1 MIDVA
6 IIIVNWNGKDLLR
19 RCLIAVRETVKQV
32 SYETYVV
39 DNHSSD
45 GSQDV
50 VRGEYPWVKFI
61 ANTENLG
68 FAKANNQA
76 MRLALHSS
84 RYVLLLNSDAFVK
97 PRCIDHM
104 VAFMD
109 QHPEAGLGAPKL
121 LYDDGRLQRSCYSF
135 PTLWTEYA
143 IALGLDKLLAKV
155 PAFGQYNLSHWN
167 YDTVREVDVIMG
179 AFMLARREAV
189 QQVGLMDEAFFMYSE
204 EVDWC
209 YRFKAAGWKTLFT
222 PEVECIHLWGGSSQQ
237 VKVES
242 LIRLYRARVQFA
254 RKHYSSL
261 TTRLYKTA
269 IALNALVRIIP
280 GAPFYLRNAHGRQ
293 KHYAFRRLLAAVPG
307 F

>member
-1 MIDVA
+1 MPDVA

-19 RCLIAVRETVKQV
+19 RCLTAVRETVKRV

-45 GSQDV
+45 GSVEV
-50 VRGEYPWVKFI
+50 VRAEYPWVKLL

-68 FAKANNQA
+68 FARGNNQA
-76 MRLALHSS
+76 MRLALPDS
-84 RYVLLLNSDAFVK
+84 RYLLLLNSDAFVK
-97 PRCIDHM
+97 ADCIDHM

-109 QHPEAGLGAPKL
+109 QHPAAGLGGPKL
-121 LYDDGRLQRSCYSF
+121 LYEDGRLQRSCYSF
-135 PTLWTEYA
+135 PTLWTEFT
-143 IALGLDKLLAKV
+143 IALGADKFLAKL
-155 PAFGQYNLSHWN
+155 PFFGGYNLTHWN

-179 AFMLARREAV
+179 AFMLARQAAV
-189 QQVGLMDEAFFMYSE
+189 EQVGLMDEAFFMYSE

-209 YRFKAAGWKTLFT
+209 YRMQAAGWKTLFT
-222 PEVECIHLWGGSSQQ
+222 PEAMCIHLWGGSSQQ

-254 RKHYSSL
+254 RKHYSRL
-261 TTRLYKTA
+261 TTFLYKVV
-269 IALNALVRIIP
+269 IGLNALIRITL
-280 GAPFYLRNAHGRQ
+280 GAPFYLRTEHGRQ
-293 KHYAFRRLLAAVPG
+293 KHTAFRRLLAAVQG

>member
-1 MIDVA
+1 MMDVA

-19 RCLIAVRETVKQV
+19 RCLNAVRETVQEV

-45 GSQDV
+45 GSQEV
-50 VRGEYPWVKFI
+50 VRNEYPWVKLI

-76 MRLALHSS
+76 MRLSLEQS

-97 PRCIDHM
+97 PHCIDQM

-121 LYDDGRLQRSCYSF
+121 LYEDGRLQRSCYTF
-135 PTLWTEYA
+135 PTLWTELW
-143 IALGLDKLLAKV
+143 IALGIDKFMSRSRL
-155 PAFGQYNLSHWN
+155 FGDYNLTHWN

-209 YRFKAAGWKTLFT
+209 YRFAAAGWKTLFS
-222 PEVECIHLWGGSSQQ
+222 PAVECIHLWGGSSQQ

-242 LIRLYRARVQFA
+242 LIRLYKARVQFA
-254 RKHYSSL
+254 RKHYSGL
-261 TTRLYKTA
+261 TTLAYKGV

-280 GAPFYLRNAHGRQ
+280 GAPFYLRSAHGRQ

>member
-1 MIDVA
+1 MVDVA

-19 RCLIAVRETVKQV
+19 RCLDAVQQTVQQV
-32 SYETYVV
+32 SHVTYVV

-45 GSQDV
+45 GSAEM
-50 VRGEYPWVKFI
+50 VRAEYPWVKLI

-76 MRLALHSS
+76 MRLSLEES

-97 PRCIDHM
+97 ANCIDYM
-104 VAFMD
+104 VTFMD

-121 LYDDGRLQRSCYSF
+121 LYEDGRLQRSCYSF
-135 PTLWTEYA
+135 PTLWTEFT
-143 IALGLDKLLAKV
+143 IALGADKFLSKV
-155 PAFGQYNLSHWN
+155 PFFGDYNLTHWG

-209 YRFKAAGWKTLFT
+209 YRFQAAGWKTLFT
-222 PEVECIHLWGGSSQQ
+222 PAVECIHLWGGSSRQ

-242 LIRLYRARVQFA
+242 LLRLYKARVQFA
-254 RKHYSSL
+254 RKHYSGL
-261 TTRLYKTA
+261 TTFLYKA
-269 IALNALVRIIP
+269 VIGLNALVRVVA
-280 GAPFYLRNAHGRQ
+280 GAPFYLRNASGRQ

>member
-1 MIDVA
+1 MMDVA

-19 RCLIAVRETVKQV
+19 RCLNAVRETVQEV

-45 GSQDV
+45 GSQEV
-50 VRGEYPWVKFI
+50 VRNEYPWVKLI

-76 MRLALHSS
+76 MRLSLEQS

-97 PRCIDHM
+97 PRCIDQM

-121 LYDDGRLQRSCYSF
+121 LYEDGRLQRSCYTF
-135 PTLWTEYA
+135 PTLWTELW
-143 IALGLDKLLAKV
+143 IALGIDKFMSRSRL
-155 PAFGQYNLSHWN
+155 FGDYNLTHWN

-209 YRFKAAGWKTLFT
+209 YRFATAGWKTLFS
-222 PEVECIHLWGGSSQQ
+222 PAVECIHLWGGSSQQ

-242 LIRLYRARVQFA
+242 LIRLYKARVQFA
-254 RKHYSSL
+254 RKHYSGL
-261 TTRLYKTA
+261 TTLAYKGV

-280 GAPFYLRNAHGRQ
+280 GAPFYLQSAHGRQ